1 VEASGRGFSWLCGA
15 NRRYATIPP
24 PWGLLTL
31 GLLTLLPGDAL
42 CRLFFAVP
50 CRATPPT
57 RCLSLL
63 PAEAIFLRFF
73 GGALFVGWW
82 ALVLAEA
89 GLFGAIRVL
98 LGVAVGSVTLY
109 ALVWRV
115 RGRMAFPRP
124 DFRPGLAGAALVAL
138 VLLAGGLTFG
148 RPFETVVGGEDAG
161 VYFNSGATIA
171 RTGGIRFHDPGMD
184 EFGPDAAANAWTSA
198 ARHVLTPAP
207 ANPPPGDASPRRYLF
222 LDWQRLNGFFLVQ
235 GAGNTITPQFLH
247 LFPVWLALWAT
258 FGGGIGAM
266 VYGPA
271 AAALLGLAATT
282 LLARRLFGAAV
293 GLLAGLL
300 LALNGIQLWFA
311 RQTLSE
317 ALLQALLMGGIY
329 AWAIFVDARRAGDRA
344 TARGGAT
351 LAAGALGSVALT
363 HAQFVFALLPVA
375 ALLAWLW
382 LARRGDRRYWWFFA
396 PLAILLAHA
405 SFHIARY
412 SLGYFEGIYHH
423 VWKNAVRD
431 WRQTIALV
439 LVPLIGLL
447 VVGLRPI
454 RARWLPLVVAPR
466 TLRLARRLGAAG
478 ALAIGAWLYL
488 VRPGI
493 IRPGN
498 LGALSGYIGAP
509 VPGGPASALVTL
521 GWYLSPLG
529 MLLAGLG
536 LALLILRDVEERA
549 AALFCLAAPFALLYL
564 TGSYT
569 QGGYIYSLR
578 RFMPIVLPLLAILSA
593 YAALRLGPVLA
604 AAIRRPHLTRPLGAL
619 GVASVAGLV
628 LFLGYTNARLI
639 AHREYAGVLDATA
652 ALAARFGPDDIV
664 LFSGKRDETP
674 KLATPLEYLFG
685 RESWTIT
692 TTNPDGAK
700 LDAWIAAQEAAGRHV
715 HILMSAGG
723 GKLLL
728 PHHQFVA
735 TDRVVLPLLQFEKLE
750 NQKPYNQ
757 QCNVLGYT
765 VYELRPIAAGG
776 NALGDLPYRV
786 AAGQGDERALLGATT
801 SGDAGFYDVECDP
814 PAATCDPAAPSP
826 GVTPYRWTDGE
837 ALVRVPWPADG
848 RPLTLHLTLSAG
860 PRPATLSP
868 AQVVVGIRP
877 TPAFADQEQQ
887 LGVLTI
893 GDEWATYSVTIPANA
908 LPRTDDGTALIHLAV
923 PRTADGKSILGAI
936 WKPVDYPAQTNNS
949 ADPRD
954 LHVRFAGLE
963 LTVAP

>member
-1 VEASGRGFSWLCGA
+1 MEAAGRGFSWLCGA

-42 CRLFFAVP
+42 CRLFFVVP
-50 CRATPPT
+50 CCATPPT

-89 GLFGAIRVL
+89 GLFGAIGVL

-124 DFRPGLAGAALVAL
+124 DSRPGLAGAALIAL

-161 VYFNSGATIA
+161 VYFNSGAIIA
-171 RTGGIRFHDPGMD
+171 REGGIHTHDPGLD
-184 EFGPDAAANAWTSA
+184 EFGPDPAANAWTSA

-271 AAALLGLAATT
+271 AAALLGVVATT

-293 GLLAGLL
+293 GTLAGLL
-300 LALNGIQLWFA
+300 LALNGVQLWFA

-329 AWAIFVDARRAGDRA
+329 AWAIYVDARRAGDRG
-344 TARGGAT
+344 TARGAAL
-351 LAAGALGSVALT
+351 LAGGALGSVALT
-363 HAQFVFALLPVA
+363 HAQFLFTLLPVT

-382 LARRGDRRYWWFFA
+382 LARRWDRLYWWFLL
-396 PLAILLAHA
+396 PLAFLLAHA
-405 SFHIARY
+405 AFHIARY

-431 WRQTIALV
+431 RWQTIALV

-447 VVGLRPI
+447 LIGLHPV
-454 RARWLPLVVAPR
+454 RARWLPLIVAQRP
-466 TLRLARRLGAAG
+466 LRRARWLGAAG
-478 ALAIGAWLYL
+478 SLAIGAWLYL
-488 VRPGI
+488 IRPGI

-498 LGALSGYIGAP
+498 LGAIYGYIGAP
-509 VPGGPASALVTL
+509 VPTGPASALVTL

-536 LALLILRDVEERA
+536 LALLILRDFEERA
-549 AALFCLAAPFALLYL
+549 VALLCLAAPFAILYL

-578 RFMPIVLPLLAILSA
+578 RFMPSVLPVLAILTA
-593 YAALRLGPVLA
+593 FAALRLGPALA
-604 AAIRRPHLTRPLGAL
+604 AAIRRPRLARPLGAL
-619 GVASVAGLV
+619 GLATAAALV

-652 ALAARFGPDDIV
+652 ALAARFGPDDIL

-692 TTNPDGAK
+692 TINPDGGK
-700 LDAWIAAQEAAGRHV
+700 LDGWIAAQEAAGRRVHV
-715 HILMSAGG
+715 LMSAGG
-723 GKLLL
+723 GKLFL
-728 PHHQFVA
+728 PNHQFVA
-735 TDRVVLPLLQFEKLE
+735 TERIDLPLLQFEKLE
-750 NQKPYNQ
+750 NQKPYNEQ
-757 QCNVLGYT
+757 RNVLGYT
-765 VYELRPIAAGG
+765 VYELRPLAAGG

-786 AAGQGDERALLGATT
+786 TAGQGDERALLGATNT
-801 SGDAGFYDVECDP
+801 GNTGFYDVECDP
-814 PAATCDPAAPSP
+814 PGATCDPVAPSP

-837 ALVRVPWPADG
+837 ALIRVPWPADG
-848 RPLTLHLTLSAG
+848 RPLTLCLTLSAG
-860 PRPATLSP
+860 PRPASLPP

-877 TPAFADQEQQ
+877 ASAFADQERQ
-887 LGVLTI
+887 LGVLTV
-893 GDEWATYSVTIPANA
+893 GNDWSTYSVTIPASA
-908 LPRTDDGTALIHLAV
+908 LPRTADGTALIHLQA
-923 PRTADGKSILGAI
+923 PRTADGKSIPGAI
-936 WKPVDYPAQTNNS
+936 WKPVNYPAQTNDS